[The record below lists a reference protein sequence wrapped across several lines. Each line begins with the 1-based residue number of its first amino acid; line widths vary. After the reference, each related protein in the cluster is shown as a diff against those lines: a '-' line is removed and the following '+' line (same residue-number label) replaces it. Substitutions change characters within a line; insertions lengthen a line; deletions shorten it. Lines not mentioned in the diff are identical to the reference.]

1 MIFVNRW
8 SKPAYWFNIYSWRKT
23 LLMSRLL
30 KPCPLTS
37 QSVQE
42 PMALNL
48 FITSIHNIPYVYVC
62 KRMQPIW
69 LKYIHCYLVYYIVH
83 SWIAQ
88 IKFYM
93 FSMIFQSPFWFLLTI
108 RHHLSSLCR
117 DDVIKWKHL
126 CGEFTGHRWIPRT
139 KASDAE
145 LWCFLWSAPG
155 WTVE

>member
-1 MIFVNRW
+1 MIFSNRW

-93 FSMIFQSPFWFLLTI
+93 FSMIFQSPFWFPVTDEFPAQRPVTRSFHVFFDLRLDGRLSKQSWGWWFETPSRPLW
-108 RHHLSSLCR
+108 RHSN
-117 DDVIKWKHL
+117 V
-126 CGEFTGHRWIPRT
+126 
-139 KASDAE
+139 
-145 LWCFLWSAPG
+145 
-155 WTVE
+155 